1 MYILVIKQL
10 AVMALIV
17 LSGFIFATIFKVQ
30 ENEQKFISKML
41 LYFINPFLV
50 FSSFNMEFNP
60 EKLKY
65 LLFTII
71 VSFIIHFL
79 VIFISIVLIRLKNQD
94 EHDYKIID
102 RLAVTFTNCGF
113 VGIPLIRGVF
123 GNEGVFYL
131 MGYLIVFNVLLWT
144 YGYYQMCGK
153 TNIKKILTNPNIIA
167 VALGLIVYVCP
178 FTLPELISRPV
189 DYIGDMNTPL
199 AMILVG
205 ILFADFRLS
214 KKYIIRL
221 LRVCS
226 IRLILVSVINL
237 LLIMFVY
244 YISARFNIINDLQIL
259 KLMLFVVYI
268 CSMCPCATSIP
279 SLSCIFNKDAQY
291 ASLIVCL
298 TSLLCIVSIPL
309 FVALAEKIIDLIS
322 VVF

>member
-10 AVMALIV
+10 VVMALIV
-17 LSGFIFATIFKVQ
+17 LSGYIFAKIFKVQ

-50 FSSFNMEFNP
+50 FSSFNMEFSP

-71 VSFIIHFL
+71 VSLFIHFV
-79 VIFISIVLIRLKNQD
+79 VIFISVIFIRSKKD
-94 EHDYKIID
+94 EEQNYKIID

-123 GNEGVFYL
+123 GDEGVFYL

-153 TNIKKILTNPNIIA
+153 TNIKKIITNPNIIA
-167 VALGLIVYVCP
+167 VALGLIVYICP
-178 FTLPELISRPV
+178 FTLPEFISRPV
-189 DYIGDMNTPL
+189 NYIGDMNTPL

-205 ILFADFRLS
+205 ILFADFKLS
-214 KKYIIRL
+214 RKYLLRL
-221 LRVCS
+221 LKVCS
-226 IRLILVSVINL
+226 IRLILVSICNL
-237 LLIMFVY
+237 LLIIIVY
-244 YISARFNIINDLQIL
+244 YTSIHFNLFKDEAVL

-268 CSMCPCATSIP
+268 CSMCPCATSVP

-309 FVALAEKIIDLIS
+309 FVALAEKIFSLIFG
-322 VVF
+322 V